1 MATCTHTHGRT
12 LCFECFRSGVERT
25 RARQEAYAQRT
36 LPFERSDSVGPPLTD
51 QQIAH
56 RRRMLAY
63 LEQARGRVATR

>member
-1 MATCTHTHGRT
+1 MPTCTHTHGRT

-36 LPFERSDSVGPPLTD
+36 LPFDGPGRAVPPLND

-63 LEQARGRVATR
+63 LEQARARA